1 MRVHTGLPE
10 LREESGRTG
19 AVGENSQRPEG
30 IFGAQSKHGTEG
42 VGIDT
47 NSTKLA
53 QQNFER
59 PLVGHAYLVIEVI
72 RVGGLA
78 P

>member
-1 MRVHTGLPE
+1 MRVNTSFAE
-10 LREESGRTG
+10 LREERGRTS
-19 AVGENSQRPEG
+19 AVGKRAQGAQG
-30 IFGAQSKHGTEG
+30 IFGTKSEHGTEG

-53 QQNFER
+53 QQYFER